1 MGRAYVAFLSSP
13 VRMTW
18 LNVSFQRTLYACRAP
33 RKGRIKFV
41 LLYLAYYALFVPL
54 KPRAENCVIGG
65 YKHLLL
71 VVGGGG
77 LKHLVTF
84 SALSLSSVVNTL
96 RILRKKIFKKVEIM
110 LANENK
116 IRYQ

>member
-1 MGRAYVAFLSSP
+1 M
-13 VRMTW
+13 
-18 LNVSFQRTLYACRAP
+18 
-33 RKGRIKFV
+33 
-41 LLYLAYYALFVPL
+41 
-54 KPRAENCVIGG
+54 
-65 YKHLLL
+65 LL

-110 LANENK
+110 LANESE